1 MEMSL
6 YIRWLRGPSRP
17 AALLA
22 LAISLVP
29 SAMAQPDPETPPPAS
44 ISPSDVD
51 RSTGLAGDDPADIG
65 RYLLASGATDA
76 AISPDGE
83 TVAVRWAITGTPQI
97 WLVPA
102 EGGAPRQLTH
112 GRGVTFFA
120 WTPDGTRLL
129 YGTDQDG
136 DEREAYVMVSRD
148 GLTERVVLPATE
160 TGFRSFGDLPD
171 DGETVVYASTE
182 RNGLDFDIYRADL
195 ITGEAERVFEG
206 TFGFFPRGVSPDG
219 RYAVVAET
227 VGEDSDVLHLL
238 DLETGALQTLSNPE
252 PRANHTDGGIAWRP
266 DGTGFYYATNRD
278 REFKHVVFHDRIT
291 GETVPVADPARDAGE
306 LTLCGAAGRYLAF
319 TENVDGFHKLHVRD
333 LETGAALTPPELPE
347 GVYGLSCA
355 SGAPRLAVRI
365 DGWRTPGDVVVW
377 DLAEDRHTVAFA
389 SQFAGL
395 DPDRLIR
402 PQSVRFTARD
412 GLELQ
417 GLLYLPD
424 ASSRRRDP
432 PPVVFEVHGGPTAQ
446 SMATFDPVIQYRL
459 DRGLAVFEPN
469 VRGSTGFGRTYTTL
483 DDRDLRRDSVRDLID
498 LLEALRADG
507 RVDADRAA
515 VSGQSYGGYMVNA
528 VLALYPEAF
537 QAGVS
542 RYGVADWVTALQVA
556 SPALKASDRIEY
568 GDIRDPAWLDFYT
581 RNSPIRLADRI
592 RVPVLYA
599 HGEMDPRIDIA
610 ETETM
615 VRALRANGIHAP
627 FIRIPD
633 EGHGWRKRDNR
644 LFYFR
649 AEADFL
655 ERHLDT
661 EATDPAGE

>member
-1 MEMSL
+1 MK
-6 YIRWLRGPSRP
+6 IRRFFRHLER

-22 LAISLVP
+22 LPLSLPLMQTAI
-29 SAMAQPDPETPPPAS
+29 AQTDPDTAPPAS

-51 RSTGLAGDDPADIG
+51 RSSGLAGDDPADIG
-65 RYLLASGATDA
+65 RYLLASGASAA
-76 AISPDGE
+76 AISPDGKF
-83 TVAVRWAITGTPQI
+83 VALLWAITGTPQI

-102 EGGAPRQLTH
+102 EGGAPRQLTY

-120 WTPDGTRLL
+120 WSPDGTKLI
-129 YGTDQDG
+129 YGSDQDG
-136 DEREAYVMVSRD
+136 DEREAYYTITRD
-148 GLTERVVLPATE
+148 GREERRVLPATE
-160 TGFRSFGDLPD
+160 SGFRSFGDVTA
-171 DGETVVYASTE
+171 DGRTLVYASTE

-195 ITGEAERVFEG
+195 GTGEAERVFEG

-227 VGEDSDVLHLL
+227 VGEDADILHLL
-238 DLETGALQTLSNPE
+238 NLDTGALQTLSDPE

-266 DGTGFYYATNRD
+266 DGSGFYFATNRD
-278 REFKHVVFHDRIT
+278 REFKDVHFYDRQT
-291 GETVPVADPARDAGE
+291 GETRQVADPDRDAGH
-306 LTLCGAAGRYLAF
+306 LTLCGTAGRYLTF
-319 TENVDGFHKLHVRD
+319 TENVDGFHTLHVLD
-333 LETGAALTPPELPE
+333 LDAGTALTPPDLPE

-355 SGAPRLAVRI
+355 KDTPRLAVRI
-365 DGWRTPGDVVVW
+365 NGWRTPGDVVVW
-377 DLAEDRHTVAFA
+377 DLAEDTHTVAFE
-389 SQFAGL
+389 SHYAGI

-402 PQSVRFTARD
+402 PESVRFTARD
-412 GLELQ
+412 GVELQ

-424 ASSRRRDP
+424 AASRKSEP

-446 SMATFDPVIQYRL
+446 SEAVFDPVIQYRL

-483 DDRDLRRDSVRDLID
+483 DDRERRRDSVRDLID
-498 LLEALRADG
+498 MLDALRADG

-528 VLALYPEAF
+528 VLALHPDAF
-537 QAGVS
+537 KAGVS
-542 RYGVADWVTALQVA
+542 RYGVADWVTALQIA

-568 GDIRDPAWLDFYT
+568 GDIREPKWLEFYT
-581 RNSPIRLADRI
+581 RNSPIRMADRI

-615 VRALRANGIHAP
+615 VRALRANGVEAP

-655 ERHLDT
+655 SRQL
-661 EATDPAGE
+661 APADPAETGD